1 MTLKKKYEANLFQ
14 PVSVLQSQLLE
25 ITAKSL
31 PHGLNENFTISPTI
45 HDEVTLFGLEPAE
58 GRGEEVKEVKE
69 RESLTAMMVVVVVV
83 VGGGI

>member
-25 ITAKSL
+25 ITAKLL

-45 HDEVTLFGLEPAE
+45 QDEVTLFGLKPTEE
-58 GRGEEVKEVKE
+58 RGDGVKEVKE
-69 RESLTAMMVVVVVV
+69 RESRGAT
-83 VGGGI
+83 GERFEG

>member
-14 PVSVLQSQLLE
+14 PVSVLQSQLLK

-45 HDEVTLFGLEPAE
+45 HDEVTLFGLKPIEESGE
-58 GRGEEVKEVKE
+58 GLQEVKW
-69 RESLTAMMVVVVVV
+69 REP
-83 VGGGI
+83 